1 MRMLTQKTTEK
12 VSYCEQSKCDDDL
25 HELLRT
31 GNGDEEE
38 DSGMRRSTFG
48 AKASYTALR

>member
-1 MRMLTQKTTEK
+1 MWMMMQKTTEE
-12 VSYCEQSKCDDDL
+12 VSCEQSKCDDDL